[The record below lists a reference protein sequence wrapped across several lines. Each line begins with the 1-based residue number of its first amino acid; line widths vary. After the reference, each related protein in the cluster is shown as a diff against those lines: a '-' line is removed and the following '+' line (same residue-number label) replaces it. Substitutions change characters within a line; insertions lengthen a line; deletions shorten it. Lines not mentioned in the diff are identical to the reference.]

1 MAQLI
6 LFNKPYGVV
15 CQFSA
20 SAAGSSARPV
30 GSSAPPSPART
41 LKDHLP
47 QRDVYPAGRL
57 DTDSEGLV
65 VLTADGALQHHIT
78 DPRHKLPKTYFVE
91 VEGMPSAAAL
101 HQLRSGIDLGDF
113 RTLPAQARIV
123 DTPEWLWPRLPPV
136 RFRKHIPTTW
146 LEITLREG
154 KNRQVRRM
162 TAATGFPTLRLIRY
176 QIGNW
181 TIAGLA
187 PGEWRELSVNTF
199 DSVRSGGGGRRGAGG
214 PPTSTTARSR
224 R

>member
-1 MAQLI
+1 MARVI
-6 LFNKPYGVV
+6 LFNKPYGVI

-20 SAAGSSARPV
+20 PDSHGASSGATAPARP
-30 GSSAPPSPART
+30 T
-41 LKDHLP
+41 LRGYLP

-91 VEGMPSAAAL
+91 VEGVPSADAL
-101 HQLRSGIDLGDF
+101 QQLCGGIDLGDF

-146 LEITLREG
+146 LEITLQEG

-181 TIAGLA
+181 TITGLA
-187 PGEWRELSVNTF
+187 PGEWRELAVSTPASARF
-199 DSVRSGGGGRRGAGG
+199 GGGGRRSAGR
-214 PPTSTTARSR
+214 PLTSTAIRSR